1 MGTSG
6 TALYSD
12 DTASDVRDEFVEL
25 LSRLRDPAQAT
36 GSLVRQ
42 GRNRGH
48 QLCPGRWRIDQ
59 PRRSQSLPNRGY
71 PHHRS
76 TGDRWSMSRARF
88 DAKYQSLPP
97 LPHGSDGRYQARP
110 LPVLAR
116 QISEPFTVARSAG
129 GDLLRGLARDW
140 LLQYAPGDYEL
151 IENARFQQV
160 YCAVPVSP

>member
-1 MGTSG
+1 
-6 TALYSD
+6 
-12 DTASDVRDEFVEL
+12 
-25 LSRLRDPAQAT
+25 
-36 GSLVRQ
+36 
-42 GRNRGH
+42 
-48 QLCPGRWRIDQ
+48 
-59 PRRSQSLPNRGY
+59 
-71 PHHRS
+71 
-76 TGDRWSMSRARF
+76 MSRARF